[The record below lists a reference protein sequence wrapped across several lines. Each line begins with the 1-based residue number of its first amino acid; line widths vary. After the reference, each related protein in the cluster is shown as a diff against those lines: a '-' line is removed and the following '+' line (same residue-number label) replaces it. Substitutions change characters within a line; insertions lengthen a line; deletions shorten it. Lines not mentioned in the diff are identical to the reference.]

1 LFRIRIVQKPAIAS
15 LDGIRFSDFEVGGEY
30 VVGTVTGEVL
40 LAEGWGVPIDE
51 PAPTAPPYEP
61 VYVVRREIDPE
72 SPPNLVR
79 DQWPPPFERRLAIA
93 AERKRRRSDRN

>member
-1 LFRIRIVQKPAIAS
+1 LLRIRIVRKPAIAS

-61 VYVVRREIDPE
+61 VYVIRREIDPQ
-72 SPPNLVR
+72 SPPNLLR
-79 DQWPPPFERRLAIA
+79 DKWPPPFEERFAIA